1 MLGEQYEKGF
11 ATNTCPTLMLSTT
24 EALDYDFTVV
34 LQLRY
39 KKRDYSIQIT
49 LKGKD
54 ISKANS
60 KVRRKH

>member
-1 MLGEQYEKGF
+1 
-11 ATNTCPTLMLSTT
+11 MLSTT

-39 KKRDYSIQIT
+39 KKRDYSIQVT

-60 KVRRKH
+60 KVRQKHPFLTVFFNHIYNSEG